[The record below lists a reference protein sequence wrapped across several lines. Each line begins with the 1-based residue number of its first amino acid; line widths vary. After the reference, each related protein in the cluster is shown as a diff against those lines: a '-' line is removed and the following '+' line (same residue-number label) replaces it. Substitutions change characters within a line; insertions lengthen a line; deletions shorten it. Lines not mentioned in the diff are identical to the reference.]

1 VGLKTVEAGLNW
13 EVVECLVGETG
24 REVAFDG
31 DISPLVAFDVM
42 GFGCNPVGGRVPF
55 GSAAFPMGLEK
66 SGRLGVAF
74 VGEAG
79 ARRAAYCIVNI
90 LLGIMYPIR
99 SYVRVFEARSSS

>member
-13 EVVECLVGETG
+13 EVVECLIGETG
-24 REVAFDG
+24 REVALDG
-31 DISPLVAFDVM
+31 DISPLAAFDMM

-55 GSAAFPMGLEK
+55 DDGNAAFPIGLEK

-79 ARRAAYCIVNI
+79 ARRAVCCIVNFP
-90 LLGIMYPIR
+90 LGTI
-99 SYVRVFEARSSS
+99 